1 MNVEKWAQIN
11 TDLTG
16 KPYNLCALIS
26 KQMKQRINLLI
37 AFSIVALLVLTTV
50 QCYLVKTTYD
60 YKVAQFHTQ
69 IKNEIAQI
77 TNNYSDIDSVLVAK
91 KEALYKKLSEN
102 YILGKNSKLDIKTG
116 ILKNEFRDALTQ
128 KLQRKFERDLPN
140 FKIDF
145 AIVLN
150 KFILYKNTQTTDT
163 IFSEEPFIQNKLYGN
178 LTSLNHSFL
187 VRNYVGTTNGTFE
200 NQNYSLL
207 TEDSMYVSVIDW
219 ETIILRRMTFI
230 LILSLLSI
238 VTIISLFIIAIKALI
253 KQKKVS
259 DVKTDF
265 INNITH
271 ELKTPL
277 ATLGISTKILEQ
289 KNIRDNDENFNSI
302 VSTISRQ
309 NNRLQNLIDQVMAN
323 SLAENEIELQKEKI
337 ETEDFLLSIL
347 NDFKITFPKIDILTD
362 FQTQKTVLVMDKFHL
377 TTAFLNV
384 LENAV
389 KYGSNTIMI
398 KTRIIENQFSISIED
413 NGIGIAKN
421 KQSLLFEKFY
431 RVEQGNLHNTKGLG
445 LGLYYVDQI
454 IKAHQGSIAVMS
466 DLGKGAVFTMMF
478 KV

>member
-1 MNVEKWAQIN
+1 
-11 TDLTG
+11 
-16 KPYNLCALIS
+16 
-26 KQMKQRINLLI
+26 MKQRINLLI
-37 AFSIVALLVLTTV
+37 AFSVIALIVLSTV
-50 QCYLVKTTYD
+50 QCYLVKTAYD
-60 YKVAQFHTQ
+60 YKVAQFHTE

-77 TNNYSDIDSVLVAK
+77 SNNYSDIDSVIVSK
-91 KEALYKKLSEN
+91 KETLYKQLSEN
-102 YILGKNSKLDIKTG
+102 YIQEKKNKIDIKKG
-116 ILKNEFRDALTQ
+116 VLENEFSDALTQ
-128 KLQRKFERDLPN
+128 KIKRKFERDLPN

-145 AIVLN
+145 AIILN
-150 KFILYKNTQTTDT
+150 KFILYKNTKKADT
-163 IFSEEPFIQNKLYGN
+163 IFSEKPFIQNKLYGN
-178 LTSLNHSFL
+178 LASLNHAFL

-200 NQNYSLL
+200 NQDYKLL
-207 TEDSMYVSVIDW
+207 TEDSMYVSVVDW
-219 ETIILRRMTFI
+219 EMIILRRMTFI

-238 VTIISLFIIAIKALI
+238 LTLIMLFIVAIKALI

-259 DVKTDF
+259 DIKTDF

-289 KNIRDNDENFNSI
+289 KNIRENDKNFNAI
-302 VSTISRQ
+302 VNTISRQ

-337 ETEDFLLSIL
+337 NTEAFLFSIIE
-347 NDFKITFPKIDILTD
+347 DFKIGNPKINIQTD
-362 FQTQKTVLVMDKFHL
+362 FQTQKTILILDKFHL

-389 KYGSNTIMI
+389 KYGSKTITI

-413 NGIGIAKN
+413 DGIGIEKN

-431 RVEQGNLHNTKGLG
+431 RVQQGNLHNTKGLG

-454 IKAHQGSIAVMS
+454 IKAHQGSVNVVS
-466 DLGKGAVFTMMF
+466 DLGKGTQFTILL

>member
-1 MNVEKWAQIN
+1 M
-11 TDLTG
+11 
-16 KPYNLCALIS
+16 
-26 KQMKQRINLLI
+26 
-37 AFSIVALLVLTTV
+37 TV
-50 QCYLVKTTYD
+50 QCYLVKTAYE

-77 TNNYSDIDSVLVAK
+77 TNNYSDIDSALVSK
-91 KEALYKKLSEN
+91 KEVLYKSLSEK
-102 YILGKNSKLDIKTG
+102 YMKGKKSKLDIKNGVLNTQSQN
-116 ILKNEFRDALTQ
+116 IITQ
-128 KLQRKFERDLPN
+128 KIKRKFEKDLPD

-150 KFILYKNTQTTDT
+150 KFILYKNEQEADT
-163 IFSEEPFIQNKLYGN
+163 IFSEKPFIQNKLYGN
-178 LTSLNHSFL
+178 LASLNHAFL
-187 VRNYVGTTNGTFE
+187 VRSYVGTTNGTFE
-200 NQNYSLL
+200 NEEYKLL

-219 ETIILRRMTFI
+219 EMIILRRMTFI

-238 VTIISLFIIAIKALI
+238 LTLITLFVIALKALV

-277 ATLGISTKILEQ
+277 ATLGISTKILAQ

-302 VSTISRQ
+302 VNTISRQ

-337 ETEDFLLSIL
+337 EAEDFLLSIV
-347 NDFKITFPKIDILTD
+347 NDFKITFPKINLKTD
-362 FQTQKTVLVMDKFHL
+362 FQTEKTILVLDKFHL

-389 KYGSNTIMI
+389 KYGSNTITV
-398 KTRIIENQFSISIED
+398 KTKIVEKQFSISFED
-413 NGIGIAKN
+413 DGIGIAKN
-421 KQSLLFEKFY
+421 KQAFLFDKFY

-454 IKAHQGSIAVMS
+454 VKAHQGSVNVIS
-466 DLGKGAVFTMMF
+466 DLGKGTQFTILL

>member
-1 MNVEKWAQIN
+1 
-11 TDLTG
+11 
-16 KPYNLCALIS
+16 
-26 KQMKQRINLLI
+26 MKQRINLLI
-37 AFSIVALLVLTTV
+37 TLSVVALLVLSTV
-50 QCYLVKTTYD
+50 QCYLVKTAYD

-69 IKNEIAQI
+69 IKNEIAAI
-77 TNNYSDIDSVLVAK
+77 TNNYSDIDAAIVSK
-91 KEALYKKLSEN
+91 KEALYKNLSEQ
-102 YILGKNSKLDIKTG
+102 YIKGKNSKIDIKKG
-116 ILKNEFRDALTQ
+116 ILESKSNDALTQ
-128 KLQRKFERDLPN
+128 KIQRKFERDLPN

-150 KFILYKNTQTTDT
+150 KFILYKNAKKRDT
-163 IFSEEPFIQNKLYGN
+163 IFSEKPFIQNKLYGN
-178 LTSLNHSFL
+178 LASLNHAFL

-200 NQNYSLL
+200 NQEYKLL

-219 ETIILRRMTFI
+219 ELIILKRMAFI
-230 LILSLLSI
+230 LALSLLSI
-238 VTIISLFIIAIKALI
+238 LTLISLFVIALKALI

-302 VSTISRQ
+302 VNTISRQ

-337 ETEDFLLSIL
+337 ETENFLQIIVD
-347 NDFKITFPKIDILTD
+347 DFKIAFPKINLKTD
-362 FQTQKTVLVMDKFHL
+362 FQTQKTILVLDKFHL
-377 TTAFLNV
+377 TTALLNV

-389 KYGSNTIMI
+389 KYGSNTITVRTKI
-398 KTRIIENQFSISIED
+398 VENQFSICFED
-413 NGIGIAKN
+413 DGIGIAKN
-421 KQSLLFEKFY
+421 KQSLLFDKFY

-454 IKAHQGSIAVMS
+454 VKAHQGSVNVIS
-466 DLGKGAVFTMMF
+466 DLGKGTQFTILL

>member
-1 MNVEKWAQIN
+1 
-11 TDLTG
+11 
-16 KPYNLCALIS
+16 
-26 KQMKQRINLLI
+26 MKQRINLLI
-37 AFSIVALLVLTTV
+37 AFSVVALIVLMTV
-50 QCYLVKTTYD
+50 QCYLVKTAYE

-77 TNNYSDIDSVLVAK
+77 TNNYSDIDSALVSK
-91 KEALYKKLSEN
+91 KEMLYKSLSEK
-102 YILGKNSKLDIKTG
+102 YMKGKNSRLDIKNGVLNT
-116 ILKNEFRDALTQ
+116 EFQNIITQ
-128 KLQRKFERDLPN
+128 KIKRKFERDLPN

-145 AIVLN
+145 AVVLN
-150 KFILYKNTQTTDT
+150 KFILYKNQQKADT
-163 IFSEEPFIQNKLYGN
+163 IFSEKPFIQNKLYGN
-178 LTSLNHSFL
+178 LSSLNHAFL
-187 VRNYVGTTNGTFE
+187 VRSYVGTTNGTFE
-200 NQNYSLL
+200 NNEYQLL

-219 ETIILRRMTFI
+219 EMIILRRMTFI
-230 LILSLLSI
+230 LILSLFSI
-238 VTIISLFIIAIKALI
+238 VTLIGLFVIAIRALI

-277 ATLGISTKILEQ
+277 ATLGISTKILAQ

-302 VSTISRQ
+302 VNTISRQ

-337 ETEDFLLSIL
+337 EAEDFLLSIV
-347 NDFKITFPKIDILTD
+347 NDFKITFPKINLKTD
-362 FQTQKTVLVMDKFHL
+362 FQTEKTILVLDKFHL

-389 KYGSNTIMI
+389 KYGSNTITVRT
-398 KTRIIENQFSISIED
+398 KIIEKQFSISFED
-413 NGIGIAKN
+413 DGIGIAKN
-421 KQSLLFEKFY
+421 KQALLFEKFY
-431 RVEQGNLHNTKGLG
+431 RVEQGNIHNTKGLG

-454 IKAHQGSIAVMS
+454 VKAHQGSINVIS
-466 DLGKGAVFTMMF
+466 DLGKGAQFTILL

>member
-1 MNVEKWAQIN
+1 
-11 TDLTG
+11 
-16 KPYNLCALIS
+16 
-26 KQMKQRINLLI
+26 MKQRINLLI
-37 AFSIVALLVLTTV
+37 TFSVIALIVLSTV

-60 YKVAQFHTQ
+60 YKVAQFHTE

-77 TNNYSDIDSVLVAK
+77 SNNYSDIDSVIVSK
-91 KEALYKKLSEN
+91 KEALYKQLSEN
-102 YILGKNSKLDIKTG
+102 YIRGKKSKTDLKNSVLE
-116 ILKNEFRDALTQ
+116 NEFRDALTL
-128 KLQRKFERDLPN
+128 KIQRKFERDMPN
-140 FKIDF
+140 IKIDF

-150 KFILYKNTQTTDT
+150 KFILYQNTKKADT
-163 IFSEEPFIQNKLYGN
+163 IFSEKPFIQNKLYGN
-178 LTSLNHSFL
+178 LASLNHAFL
-187 VRNYVGTTNGTFE
+187 VRNYVGTTNGIFKNKE
-200 NQNYSLL
+200 YQLL
-207 TEDSMYVSVIDW
+207 TEDSMYISVVDW
-219 ETIILRRMTFI
+219 EMIILKRMTFI
-230 LILSLLSI
+230 LVLSLFSI
-238 VTIISLFIIAIKALI
+238 LTLITLFVIALKALI

-289 KNIRDNDENFNSI
+289 KNIRENDENFNAI
-302 VSTISRQ
+302 VNTISRQ
-309 NNRLQNLIDQVMAN
+309 NNRLQSLIDQVMAN

-337 ETEDFLLSIL
+337 NTEAFLLSIIE
-347 NDFKITFPKIDILTD
+347 DFKIGNPKINLETG
-362 FQTQKTVLVMDKFHL
+362 FQTEKTILVLDKFHL

-389 KYGSNTIMI
+389 KYGSNTITV
-398 KTRIIENQFSISIED
+398 KTRIDQNQFSVSIED
-413 NGIGIAKN
+413 DGIGIEKN

-454 IKAHQGSIAVMS
+454 IKAHQGTVNVVS
-466 DLGKGAVFTMMF
+466 DLGKGTQFTILL

>member
-1 MNVEKWAQIN
+1 
-11 TDLTG
+11 
-16 KPYNLCALIS
+16 
-26 KQMKQRINLLI
+26 MKQRINLLI
-37 AFSIVALLVLTTV
+37 GFSVVALFVLMTV
-50 QCYLVKTTYD
+50 QCYLVKTAYE

-77 TNNYSDIDSVLVAK
+77 TNNYSDIDSALVSR
-91 KEALYKKLSEN
+91 KEVLYKSLSEK
-102 YILGKNSKLDIKTG
+102 YMKGKKSKLDIKNG
-116 ILKNEFRDALTQ
+116 VLNAQSQNIITQ
-128 KLQRKFERDLPN
+128 KIKRKFEKDLPD

-145 AIVLN
+145 AVVLN
-150 KFILYKNTQTTDT
+150 KFILYKNEQEADT
-163 IFSEEPFIQNKLYGN
+163 IFSEKPFIQNKLYGN
-178 LTSLNHSFL
+178 LASLNHAFL
-187 VRNYVGTTNGTFE
+187 VRSYVGTTNGTFE
-200 NQNYSLL
+200 NEEYKLL

-219 ETIILRRMTFI
+219 EMIILRRMTFI
-230 LILSLLSI
+230 LILSLFSI
-238 VTIISLFIIAIKALI
+238 AILISLFVIAIRALI

-277 ATLGISTKILEQ
+277 ATLGISTKILAQ

-302 VSTISRQ
+302 VNTISRQ

-337 ETEDFLLSIL
+337 EAEDFLLSIT
-347 NDFKITFPKIDILTD
+347 NDFKITFPKINLKTD
-362 FQTQKTVLVMDKFHL
+362 FQTEKTILVLDKFHL

-389 KYGSNTIMI
+389 KYGSNTITV
-398 KTRIIENQFSISIED
+398 KTKIVEKQFSISFED
-413 NGIGIAKN
+413 DGIGIAKN
-421 KQSLLFEKFY
+421 KQAFLFDKFY

-454 IKAHQGSIAVMS
+454 VKAHQGSVNVIS
-466 DLGKGAVFTMMF
+466 DLGKGTQFTILL

>member
-1 MNVEKWAQIN
+1 
-11 TDLTG
+11 
-16 KPYNLCALIS
+16 
-26 KQMKQRINLLI
+26 MKQRINLLI
-37 AFSIVALLVLTTV
+37 GFSVVALFVLMTV
-50 QCYLVKTTYD
+50 QCYLVKTAYE

-77 TNNYSDIDSVLVAK
+77 TNNYSDIDSALVSK
-91 KEALYKKLSEN
+91 KEVLYKSLSEK
-102 YILGKNSKLDIKTG
+102 YMKGKKSKLEIKNG
-116 ILKNEFRDALTQ
+116 VLNAQSQNIITQ
-128 KLQRKFERDLPN
+128 KIKRKFEKDLPD

-150 KFILYKNTQTTDT
+150 KFILYKNEQEADT
-163 IFSEEPFIQNKLYGN
+163 IFSEKPFIQNKLYGN
-178 LTSLNHSFL
+178 LASLNHAFL
-187 VRNYVGTTNGTFE
+187 VRSYVGTTNGTFE
-200 NQNYSLL
+200 NEEYKLL

-219 ETIILRRMTFI
+219 EMIILRRMTFI
-230 LILSLLSI
+230 LILSLFSI
-238 VTIISLFIIAIKALI
+238 AILISLFVIAIRALI

-277 ATLGISTKILEQ
+277 ATLGISTKILAQ

-302 VSTISRQ
+302 VNTISRQ

-337 ETEDFLLSIL
+337 EAEDFLLSIA
-347 NDFKITFPKIDILTD
+347 NDFKITFPKINLKTD
-362 FQTQKTVLVMDKFHL
+362 FQTEKTILVLDKFHL

-389 KYGSNTIMI
+389 KYGSNTITV
-398 KTRIIENQFSISIED
+398 KTKIVEKQFSISFED
-413 NGIGIAKN
+413 DGIGIAKN
-421 KQSLLFEKFY
+421 QQAFLFDKFY

-454 IKAHQGSIAVMS
+454 VKAHQGSVNVMS
-466 DLGKGAVFTMMF
+466 DLGKGTQFTILL

>member
-1 MNVEKWAQIN
+1 
-11 TDLTG
+11 
-16 KPYNLCALIS
+16 
-26 KQMKQRINLLI
+26 MKQRINLLI
-37 AFSIVALLVLTTV
+37 AFSVVALIVLMTV

-69 IKNEIAQI
+69 IKNEIGKI
-77 TNNYSDIDSVLVAK
+77 TNNYSDIDSALVAK
-91 KEALYKKLSEN
+91 KEVLYKSLSEN
-102 YILGKNSKLDIKTG
+102 YIKGKNTKQDIKIG
-116 ILKNEFRDALTQ
+116 VLKNEYQSTVTQ
-128 KLQRKFERDLPN
+128 QIQRKFEKDLPY

-150 KFILYKNTQTTDT
+150 KFILYQNTKKNDT
-163 IFSEEPFIQNKLYGN
+163 IFSEKPFIENKLYGN
-178 LTSLNHSFL
+178 LNSLNQAFL
-187 VRNYVGTTNGTFE
+187 VRSYVGITNGTFE
-200 NQNYSLL
+200 NQNYKLL

-219 ETIILRRMTFI
+219 EMIILRRMTFI

-238 VTIISLFIIAIKALI
+238 LTLITLFVIALKALI

-289 KNIRDNDENFNSI
+289 KNIRDNDENFNAI
-302 VSTISRQ
+302 INTISRQ

-323 SLAENEIELQKEKI
+323 SLAENELELQKEKI

-347 NDFKITFPKIDILTD
+347 NDFRITFPKINLKTD
-362 FQTQKTVLVMDKFHL
+362 FQTQKTILVLDRFHL

-389 KYGSNTIMI
+389 KYGSSTITV
-398 KTRIIENQFSISIED
+398 KTKIVENQFSISIED
-413 NGIGIAKN
+413 DGIGIAKN

-445 LGLYYVDQI
+445 LGLYYVNQI
-454 IKAHQGSIAVMS
+454 VKAHQGSVNVIS
-466 DLGKGAVFTMMF
+466 DLGKGAQFIILL

>member
-1 MNVEKWAQIN
+1 MN
-11 TDLTG
+11 
-16 KPYNLCALIS
+16 
-26 KQMKQRINLLI
+26 MKRRINLLI
-37 AFSIVALLVLTTV
+37 AFSAAALIVLTTV
-50 QCYLVKTTYD
+50 QCYLVKTAYD

-77 TNNYSDIDSVLVAK
+77 TNNYSDIDSALVSK
-91 KEALYKKLSEN
+91 KEILYKTLSEN
-102 YILGKNSKLDIKTG
+102 YFQGKKTKLDLKNG
-116 ILKNEFRDALTQ
+116 VLKNEYQSSITEQLR
-128 KLQRKFERDLPN
+128 RKFERDLPS

-150 KFILYKNTQTTDT
+150 KFILYKNTQKADT
-163 IFSEEPFIQNKLYGN
+163 IFSEKPFIHNKLYGN
-178 LTSLNHSFL
+178 LASLNHAFL
-187 VRNYVGTTNGTFE
+187 VRSYVGTTNGTFE
-200 NQNYSLL
+200 NQEYKLL

-219 ETIILRRMTFI
+219 EMIILRRMTFI

-238 VTIISLFIIAIKALI
+238 ATLISLFVIAIKALI

-289 KNIRDNDENFNSI
+289 KNIRENDENFDAI
-302 VSTISRQ
+302 VNTISRQ

-323 SLAENEIELQKEKI
+323 SLAENEIELKKEKI
-337 ETEDFLLSIL
+337 EAEDFLLSIV
-347 NDFKITFPKIDILTD
+347 NDFKLAFPKIDI
-362 FQTQKTVLVMDKFHL
+362 KTNFKTSNTILVLDKFHV

-389 KYGSNTIMI
+389 KYGSNTITI
-398 KTRIIENQFSISIED
+398 TTKIIEKQFSISFED

-421 KQSLLFEKFY
+421 KQALLFEKFY

-454 IKAHQGSIAVMS
+454 IKAHQGSVNVIS
-466 DLGKGAVFTMMF
+466 DLGKGAQFTILL

>member
-1 MNVEKWAQIN
+1 
-11 TDLTG
+11 
-16 KPYNLCALIS
+16 
-26 KQMKQRINLLI
+26 MKQRINLLI
-37 AFSIVALLVLTTV
+37 AFSVMALIVLSAV
-50 QCYLVKTTYD
+50 QCYLVKTAYD
-60 YKVAQFHTQ
+60 YKVAQFHIE

-77 TNNYSDIDSVLVAK
+77 SNNYSDIDSVIVSK
-91 KEALYKKLSEN
+91 KEELYKQLSET
-102 YILGKNSKLDIKTG
+102 YIQGKKSKIDIKNSVLE
-116 ILKNEFRDALTQ
+116 NEFSDALTQ
-128 KLQRKFERDLPN
+128 KIKRKFERDLPN

-150 KFILYKNTQTTDT
+150 KFILYKNAQKADT
-163 IFSEEPFIQNKLYGN
+163 IFSEKPFIQNKLYGN

-200 NQNYSLL
+200 NQDYRLL

-219 ETIILRRMTFI
+219 EMIILSRMTFI

-238 VTIISLFIIAIKALI
+238 LTLITLFVIAIKALI

-289 KNIRDNDENFNSI
+289 KNIRESEENFNAI
-302 VSTISRQ
+302 VNTISRQ
-309 NNRLQNLIDQVMAN
+309 NNRLQNLIDQVVAN

-337 ETEDFLLSIL
+337 EAEDFLLSIV
-347 NDFKITFPKIDILTD
+347 NDFKITFPKINLKND
-362 FQTQKTVLVMDKFHL
+362 FKTQKTILILDKFHL

-389 KYGSNTIMI
+389 KYGSKTITI

-413 NGIGIAKN
+413 DGIGIEKN
-421 KQSLLFEKFY
+421 KQSLLFDKFY
-431 RVEQGNLHNTKGLG
+431 RVQQGNLHNTKGLG

-454 IKAHQGSIAVMS
+454 IKAHQGSVKVVS
-466 DLGKGAVFTMMF
+466 DLGHGTQFTILL
-478 KV
+478 KI

>member
-1 MNVEKWAQIN
+1 
-11 TDLTG
+11 
-16 KPYNLCALIS
+16 
-26 KQMKQRINLLI
+26 MKQRINLLI
-37 AFSIVALLVLTTV
+37 TFSVIALIVLMTV
-50 QCYLVKTTYD
+50 QCYLVKTAYE

-69 IKNEIAQI
+69 IKNEIAHI
-77 TNNYSDIDSVLVAK
+77 TNNYSDIDSALVSK
-91 KEALYKKLSEN
+91 KEALYKSLSEN
-102 YILGKNSKLDIKTG
+102 YIKGKNSKLDIKSG
-116 ILKNEFRDALTQ
+116 ILANEYQSALTKQ
-128 KLQRKFERDLPN
+128 IQRKFERDLPN

-150 KFILYKNTQTTDT
+150 KFILYKNEKAADT
-163 IFSEEPFIQNKLYGN
+163 IFSETPFIENKLYGN
-178 LTSLNHSFL
+178 LASLNQAFL
-187 VRNYVGTTNGTFE
+187 VRSYVGTTNGTFE
-200 NQNYSLL
+200 NQEYKLL

-219 ETIILRRMTFI
+219 EMIILRRMTFI

-238 VTIISLFIIAIKALI
+238 LTLVTLFVIALKALI

-289 KNIRDNDENFNSI
+289 KNIRDNDENFNAI

-309 NNRLQNLIDQVMAN
+309 NNRLQSLIDQVMAN
-323 SLAENEIELQKEKI
+323 SLAENELELQKEKI
-337 ETEDFLLSIL
+337 ETEDFLLSIV
-347 NDFKITFPKIDILTD
+347 NDFKITFPKINLKTD
-362 FQTQKTVLVMDKFHL
+362 FQTQKTILVLDKFHL

-389 KYGSNTIMI
+389 KYGSNTIII
-398 KTRIIENQFSISIED
+398 KTRIVDNQFSISIED
-413 NGIGIAKN
+413 DGIGIEKS

-445 LGLYYVDQI
+445 LGLYYVNQI
-454 IKAHQGSIAVMS
+454 VKAHQGSINIVS
-466 DLGKGAVFTMMF
+466 DLGKGTQFTILL

>member
-1 MNVEKWAQIN
+1 
-11 TDLTG
+11 
-16 KPYNLCALIS
+16 
-26 KQMKQRINLLI
+26 MKQRINLLI
-37 AFSIVALLVLTTV
+37 AFSVIALIVLSTV

-60 YKVAQFHTQ
+60 YKVAQFHTE

-77 TNNYSDIDSVLVAK
+77 SNNYSDIDSVIVSK
-91 KEALYKKLSEN
+91 KEALYKQLSEN
-102 YILGKNSKLDIKTG
+102 YIQGKKTKIDLKNSVLQ
-116 ILKNEFRDALTQ
+116 NAFRDILTQ
-128 KLQRKFERDLPN
+128 KIQRKFERDLPN
-140 FKIDF
+140 LKIDF

-150 KFILYKNTQTTDT
+150 KFILYQNTKKADT
-163 IFSEEPFIQNKLYGN
+163 IFSEKPFIANKLYGN
-178 LTSLNHSFL
+178 LASLNHAFL
-187 VRNYVGTTNGTFE
+187 VRSYVGTTNGTFE
-200 NQNYSLL
+200 NQEYKLL
-207 TEDSMYVSVIDW
+207 SEDSMYVSVVDW
-219 ETIILRRMTFI
+219 EMIILKRMTFI
-230 LILSLLSI
+230 LVLSLFSI
-238 VTIISLFIIAIKALI
+238 LTLITLFVIALKALI

-289 KNIRDNDENFNSI
+289 KNIRENDENFNAI
-302 VSTISRQ
+302 VNTISRQ

-337 ETEDFLLSIL
+337 NTEAFLLSIIE
-347 NDFKITFPKIDILTD
+347 DFKIGNPKINLQTD
-362 FQTQKTVLVMDKFHL
+362 FRTEKTILVLDKFHL

-389 KYGSNTIMI
+389 KYGSNTITI
-398 KTRIIENQFSISIED
+398 KTRIVQNQFSVSIED
-413 NGIGIAKN
+413 DGIGIEKN

-454 IKAHQGSIAVMS
+454 IKAHQGTVNVVS
-466 DLGKGAVFTMMF
+466 DLGKGTQFTILL

>member
-1 MNVEKWAQIN
+1 
-11 TDLTG
+11 
-16 KPYNLCALIS
+16 
-26 KQMKQRINLLI
+26 MKQRINLLI
-37 AFSIVALLVLTTV
+37 AFSVVALFVLMTV
-50 QCYLVKTTYD
+50 QCYLVKTAYE

-69 IKNEIAQI
+69 IKNEIGAI
-77 TNNYSDIDSVLVAK
+77 TNNYSDIDSALVSR
-91 KEALYKKLSEN
+91 KELLYKSLSEK
-102 YILGKNSKLDIKTG
+102 YMRGKKSKLDIKNGVLNTHFQN
-116 ILKNEFRDALTQ
+116 IITQ
-128 KLQRKFERDLPN
+128 KIQRKFERDLPD

-150 KFILYKNTQTTDT
+150 KFILYKNEQETDT
-163 IFSEEPFIQNKLYGN
+163 IFSEKPFIQNKLYGN
-178 LTSLNHSFL
+178 LSSLNHAFL
-187 VRNYVGTTNGTFE
+187 VRSYVSTTNGTFE
-200 NQNYSLL
+200 NEEYKLL

-219 ETIILRRMTFI
+219 EMIILRRMTFI
-230 LILSLLSI
+230 LILSFFSI
-238 VTIISLFIIAIKALI
+238 ATLIGLFVIAIRALI

-277 ATLGISTKILEQ
+277 ATLGISTKILAQ

-302 VSTISRQ
+302 VNTISRQ

-337 ETEDFLLSIL
+337 EAEDFLLSIV
-347 NDFKITFPKIDILTD
+347 NDFKITFPKITLKTD
-362 FQTQKTVLVMDKFHL
+362 FQTEKTILVLDKFHL

-389 KYGSNTIMI
+389 KYGSSTITV
-398 KTRIIENQFSISIED
+398 KTKIIEKQFSISFED
-413 NGIGIAKN
+413 DGIGIAKN
-421 KQSLLFEKFY
+421 KQAFLFEKFY
-431 RVEQGNLHNTKGLG
+431 RIEQGNLHNTKGLG

-454 IKAHQGSIAVMS
+454 VKAHQGSVNVIS
-466 DLGKGAVFTMMF
+466 DLGKGTQFTILL

>member
-1 MNVEKWAQIN
+1 
-11 TDLTG
+11 
-16 KPYNLCALIS
+16 
-26 KQMKQRINLLI
+26 MKQRINLLI
-37 AFSIVALLVLTTV
+37 AFSVIALIVLSTV

-60 YKVAQFHTQ
+60 YKVAQFHIE

-77 TNNYSDIDSVLVAK
+77 SNNYSDIDSVIVSR
-91 KEALYKKLSEN
+91 KEALYKSLSEN
-102 YILGKNSKLDIKTG
+102 YIKGKKTKLDIKNG
-116 ILKNEFRDALTQ
+116 VLDNEFQDVLTQ
-128 KLQRKFERDLPN
+128 KIKRKLERDLPN
-140 FKIDF
+140 LKIDF
-145 AIVLN
+145 AIVMN
-150 KFILYKNTQTTDT
+150 KFILYQNTKKADT
-163 IFSEEPFIQNKLYGN
+163 IFSEKPFIQNKLYGN
-178 LTSLNHSFL
+178 LISLNNAFL

-200 NQNYSLL
+200 NQDYKLL

-219 ETIILRRMTFI
+219 EMIILRRMMVV

-238 VTIISLFIIAIKALI
+238 LTLITLFVIAIKALI

-289 KNIRDNDENFNSI
+289 KNIRDNDENFTSI
-302 VSTISRQ
+302 VNTISRQ

-337 ETEDFLLSIL
+337 ETEDFLLSII
-347 NDFKITFPKIDILTD
+347 NDFKITFPKINLQTD
-362 FQTQKTVLVMDKFHL
+362 FQTQKTILVLDKFHL

-389 KYGSNTIMI
+389 KYGSNTITI
-398 KTRIIENQFSISIED
+398 KTRIVQNQFSISVED
-413 NGIGIAKN
+413 DGIGIEKN

-445 LGLYYVDQI
+445 LGLYYVNQI
-454 IKAHQGSIAVMS
+454 IKAHQGSVSVVS
-466 DLGKGAVFTMMF
+466 DLGKGTQFTILL